1 VLFVTKLASDG
12 SVLAMIVEE
21 MRIVSHAWYHV
32 EESQWL
38 VHVVGLWTIMLIIK
52 NNHPGN

>member
-38 VHVVGLWTIMLIIK
+38 VHVVGLWTIIK
-52 NNHPGN
+52 EDL